1 MFKRGKVHLA
11 KLYPSKGHEVGKTR
25 PVLILQTDMLNDI
38 GHTTV
43 IIVPLST
50 KLVDNSY
57 PLRYRIQK
65 RENLKETSEILCDQ
79 IRTIDINRLQ
89 TEEIASL
96 TQEELIAVEERIQ
109 ILLGF
114 FI

>member
-1 MFKRGKVHLA
+1 MFRRGNIHLA

-50 KLVDNSY
+50 KIVDNSY
-57 PLRYRIQK
+57 PLRYRIDK
-65 RENLKETSEILCDQ
+65 RENLEETSEILCDQ
-79 IRTIDINRLQ
+79 IRTIDVNRLQ
-89 TEEIASL
+89 KEEIARL
-96 TQEELIAVEERIQ
+96 TQEELISVEERVQ

-114 FI
+114 AI